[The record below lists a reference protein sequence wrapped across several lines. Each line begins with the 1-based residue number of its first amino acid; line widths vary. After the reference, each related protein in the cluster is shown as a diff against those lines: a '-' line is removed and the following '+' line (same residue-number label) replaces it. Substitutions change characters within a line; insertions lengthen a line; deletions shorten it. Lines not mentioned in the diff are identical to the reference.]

1 MPRVKRGTTA
11 HRKHK
16 QVLAQTKGSRGT
28 NRSLFRRANEAML
41 HALSYASR
49 DRRAKKGDFRQLW
62 IMRINAAAR
71 AVGLSYSQFQNGL
84 KKAGI
89 DMDRKVLADLAVND
103 QAAFNEVAGLA
114 KQALQA

>member
-11 HRKHK
+11 HRRHK
-16 QVLAQTKGSRGT
+16 QVLEQTKGSRGT
-28 NRSLFRRANEAML
+28 NHSLFRRANEAML

-49 DRRAKKGDFRQLW
+49 DRRAKKRDFRQLW
-62 IMRINAAAR
+62 IIRINAAAR
-71 AVGLSYSQFQNGL
+71 AVGLNYSQFQNGL

-89 DMDRKVLADLAVND
+89 AIDRKVLADLAVND
-103 QAAFNEVAGLA
+103 QSAFNEVAGLA